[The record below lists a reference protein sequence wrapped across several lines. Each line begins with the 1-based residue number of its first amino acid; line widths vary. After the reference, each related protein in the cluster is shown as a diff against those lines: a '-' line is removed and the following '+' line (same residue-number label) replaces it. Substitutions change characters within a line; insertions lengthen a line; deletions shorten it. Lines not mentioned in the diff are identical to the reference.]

1 MTDSNAVAEFRREL
15 RDWLAEN
22 CPPGVRD
29 GAEPT
34 VETTPW
40 GSSTIP
46 LDSDSRLWLERM
58 AQRGYGSHLAG
69 EIRRCWARPRSLPG
83 AD

>member
-22 CPPGVRD
+22 CPLGVRD

-46 LDSDSRLWLERM
+46 LDSDSRLCAPWCANRDCADVRAL
-58 AQRGYGSHLAG
+58 
-69 EIRRCWARPRSLPG
+69 G
-83 AD
+83 AS

>member
-34 VETTPW
+34 VETTP
-40 GSSTIP
+40 
-46 LDSDSRLWLERM
+46 
-58 AQRGYGSHLAG
+58 
-69 EIRRCWARPRSLPG
+69 
-83 AD
+83 